1 MKTLKKLLL
10 VLAIILNI
18 FMGVYAQSVS
28 GTWTFSNGNFPI
40 TMLLLDSG
48 TGELQGMPIRYKA
61 ENGMLTI
68 DDGVQ
73 PVIYDYKLGQNTL
86 TLSGGNLQVAVTFSK
101 PGVNISSNVSNAP
114 NTQNNTQINQPVA
127 ATNQQTGNMS
137 NMAGNN
143 DASPGSGSE
152 LSGIWEGQQG
162 KIIFYPDGL
171 LLYNGTSYN
180 YTSYGNS
187 LTITGTDGSVT
198 FNCNLKGIQLT
209 LSQNANSA
217 VYSKTGDIRPDR
229 VDPQLVGKWCM
240 ITSSYNS
247 YSGGGS
253 SREECITLNANG
265 TYEYFYSGSVSAYTV
280 DKSAYG
286 GTGSQD
292 NDRGIWKTDGET
304 ILSVSQTT
312 GKTSRYSLL
321 KQNEQ
326 NGDPAIVIGG
336 RKFVTAYNR
345 PRW

>member
-1 MKTLKKLLL
+1 MKVIKKLFLALL
-10 VLAIILNI
+10 FSFNLLS
-18 FMGVYAQSVS
+18 GVYGQSVS

-40 TMLLLDSG
+40 TMLLLDNG
-48 TGELQGMPIRYKA
+48 TGEFQGMPIKYKA
-61 ENGMLTI
+61 QNGKLTI

-86 TLSGGNLQVAVTFSK
+86 TVSGGDLQVAVTFSK
-101 PGVNISSNVSNAP
+101 PGSNVTSNVQ
-114 NTQNNTQINQPVA
+114 TDQNNTQINQTGVSA
-127 ATNQQTGNMS
+127 NQQAGNMG
-137 NMAGNN
+137 NMAGN
-143 DASPGSGSE
+143 SSVSSGSSSG

-180 YTSYGNS
+180 YASYGNS
-187 LTITGTDGSVT
+187 LTITGTDGTVT
-198 FNCNLKGIQLT
+198 FNCNLKGNQLT
-209 LSQNANSA
+209 LSQNSNSA
-217 VYSKTGDIRPDR
+217 SYSKTGDIRPDR

-240 ITSSYNS
+240 ISSSYNS

-253 SREECITLNANG
+253 SREECITLNADG
-265 TYEYFYSGSVSAYTV
+265 TYQYFYSGSISAYTV

-286 GTGSQD
+286 GSGSQD
-292 NDRGIWKTDGET
+292 NDRGSWKTDGET

-312 GKTSRYSLL
+312 GKTTRYSLL

>member
-1 MKTLKKLLL
+1 MKTLKRLF
-10 VLAIILNI
+10 LALALIVN
-18 FMGVYAQSVS
+18 FFFSVYAQSVP

-40 TMLLLDSG
+40 TMILLENG
-48 TGELQGMPIRYKA
+48 TGEFQGLPIRYKA
-61 ENGMLTI
+61 QNGKLTI
-68 DDGVQ
+68 DDGIQ
-73 PVIYDYKLGQNTL
+73 PLVYDYKLGQNTL
-86 TLSGGNLQVAVTFSK
+86 TLSGGDLQVAVTFSK
-101 PGVNISSNVSNAP
+101 PGATASDNVQTDQNP
-114 NTQNNTQINQPVA
+114 VQTNHNTPSATQ
-127 ATNQQTGNMS
+127 QQGNMG
-137 NMAGNN
+137 NMAGNT
-143 DASPGSGSE
+143 AVAAGTVSG

-162 KIIFYPDGL
+162 KIVFYPDGM

-187 LTITGTDGSVT
+187 LSITGTDGSAT
-198 FNCNLKGIQLT
+198 FNTNLQGNQLT

-217 VYSKTGDIRPDR
+217 VYSKTGDIRPDK

-240 ITSSYNS
+240 ISSSYNT

-292 NDRGIWKTDGET
+292 NDRGTWKTDGET

-312 GKTSRYSLL
+312 GKTTRYSLL

-326 NGDPAIVIGG
+326 NGDPAILIGG
-336 RKFVTAYNR
+336 RKFITAYNR
-345 PRW
+345 QPW